1 MTSDDLA
8 EHVAELREAMDGI
21 ARVLAEDPGATAD
34 LVLMILARP
43 LGAWMDIEPETIRLL
58 GSAGCGL
65 SIDAY
70 DSTRAKT
77 MLLRHLADQALCGA
91 FRDQ

>member
-1 MTSDDLA
+1 MWSRDSSVTSDDLA

-70 DSTRAKT
+70 DSDESEDDAPATPS
-77 MLLRHLADQALCGA
+77 
-91 FRDQ
+91 